1 MTYAAPRRALEELY
15 DTQADPHQL
24 RNLATVQ
31 RHLPVLERMRAE
43 LHRWQLSSR
52 DAGLMTEP
60 QMWACLKSGN
70 TPWDV
75 ARDETQFPLK
85 RFLEAASVVG
95 RDNAT
100 HLQRDWLQDANDGMR
115 YWAAVGLHAA
125 ATLSEADRS
134 ALREALCD
142 SSSVVR
148 IESAAA
154 LARHGEHSAAFATLS
169 AALRDEL
176 PETVLHAARALELLG
191 CLS

>member
-1 MTYAAPRRALEELY
+1 
-15 DTQADPHQL
+15 
-24 RNLATVQ
+24 
-31 RHLPVLERMRAE
+31 
-43 LHRWQLSSR
+43 
-52 DAGLMTEP
+52 
-60 QMWACLKSGN
+60 MWARLKSGN

-75 ARDETQFPLK
+75 ARDETRFPLK

-95 RDNAT
+95 RDDAT
-100 HLQRDWLQDANDGMR
+100 HLQRDWLHDANDGMR

-134 ALREALCD
+134 ALREALRD

-154 LARHGEHSAAFATLS
+154 LARHGEHSAALATLS

-176 PETVLHAARALELLG
+176 PETVLHAARGLELLG
-191 CLS
+191 PSARPVYPEMRAALATAREREAAGDEVALFIRFSLEAALSANMN